1 MIATNQALNVVLI
14 FFVVP
19 RFCKLGTIHIC
30 TALKKITFYLHFH
43 DDDSLKALLYFSNH
57 YLSGE
62 DFVLF

>member
-30 TALKKITFYLHFH
+30 TALKKLRFIYIFMMMTASKHCSTFLTII
-43 DDDSLKALLYFSNH
+43 
-57 YLSGE
+57 
-62 DFVLF
+62 